1 MAPNRR
7 ALLSGALALPL
18 ISASRRAWPQD
29 GYPNRPIRVIVP
41 FLAGGAADI
50 VARIIAQGLS
60 EQLGQPV
67 YCDNRPGAG
76 SNIGTELAAKATG
89 DGYTLMVQG
98 NPLGSNIVLFKNVGY
113 DPIKSFVPIA
123 MHYRDYN
130 TLIVHPSFPANSV
143 KELIA
148 IAKKRPGELTYSSS
162 GNGTSTHLAGEMF
175 NQMAGVHIVHVPFR
189 GVPPAVMAV
198 MGQQTTMMFAGY
210 GVVSEDVK
218 SGRLKALAVTG
229 PTRLKLAPDLPT
241 VSEAGLPGFDA
252 TTWTG
257 LFAPA
262 GTPDAIVK
270 RLNAAVNGLLER
282 PDIRNNLEKRGFL
295 VELMTPERVGQEVRK
310 DMQQYGDVIRN
321 TGAKVD

>member
-1 MAPNRR
+1 MASTRR
-7 ALLSGALALPL
+7 TFIAGALALPL
-18 ISASRRAWPQD
+18 ISAPRRAWPQD

-76 SNIGTELAAKATG
+76 SNIGTELAAKAPA
-89 DGYTLMVQG
+89 DGYTLLVQG

-130 TLIVHPSFPANSV
+130 TLVVHPSFPANSV
-143 KELIA
+143 KELIE

-210 GVVSEDVK
+210 GVVSEDIK
-218 SGRLKALAVTG
+218 SGRLKGLAVTG
-229 PTRLKLAPDLPT
+229 PTRLRLAPDLPT
-241 VSEAGLPGFDA
+241 VAEAGLPGFDA

-282 PDIRNNLEKRGFL
+282 PEIRNNLEKRGFM
-295 VELMTPERVGQEVRK
+295 VELMTPQRVGQEVRK